1 MSSTQVEAGAGPHR
15 GAGTST
21 VVITG
26 LGATTPLGGDVAST
40 WSALLAGT
48 SGVRMLDWEGI
59 EELPTRFAATVAVE
73 PDRVLPKHR
82 LRRLDRCQAFA
93 LIAAHEAW
101 RDAGLAYLVEGVGP
115 LPNADGEP
123 AATAPETEAFRVD
136 SERLGAVVSTG
147 IGGIITA
154 LEGYASFKK
163 TGWKR
168 TSPFTIPMLMPNG
181 AAGHVGL
188 EFGARAGVH
197 AVVSACAS
205 SAEAIGYAIEMIRSG
220 RADIVIAGGTEATIH
235 PFNMAAFGSMRAMS
249 TRNDEPERA
258 SRPYDKNRDGFV
270 LGEGG
275 AALIL
280 ESEEHARARGAKI
293 YAIASGAGYS
303 ADAHDIVQPDPTGS
317 GAAAAMRRALQDA
330 RLAPEDIAHINAH
343 ATSTPQGDVAEIA
356 AIKSVFGPEAAT
368 KVAITGTKSMTGHLL
383 GAAGAL
389 ESIATVLALRE
400 GVVPATTNITDL
412 DDAVDLD
419 IVRGEPRRLPDG
431 PLAALNNS
439 FGFGGHNVAVAFQRA
454 V

>member
-1 MSSTQVEAGAGPHR
+1 MSTTQVESGAGSR
-15 GAGTST
+15 QGAGDRT
-21 VVITG
+21 VVVTG

-40 WSALLAGT
+40 WSALLAGK

-59 EELPTRFAATVAVE
+59 DELPTRFAATVAVE
-73 PDRVLPKHR
+73 PDQVLPKHR

-115 LPNADGEP
+115 LQNAEGE
-123 AATAPETEAFRVD
+123 TPEGFRVD
-136 SERLGAVVSTG
+136 PERLGAVVSSG

-163 TGWKR
+163 VGWRR

-197 AVVSACAS
+197 AMVSACAS
-205 SAEAIGYAIEMIRSG
+205 SAEAIGYSIDMIRRG

-280 ESEEHARARGAKI
+280 ESAEHARARGAKI

-303 ADAHDIVQPDPTGS
+303 SDAHDIVQPDPTGT
-317 GAAAAMRRALQDA
+317 GAAAAMRHALQDA
-330 RLAPEDIAHINAH
+330 GLAPGDIAHINAH
-343 ATSTPQGDVAEIA
+343 ATATPLGDVAEIA
-356 AIKSVFGPEAAT
+356 AIKNVLGPEAAA
-368 KVAITGTKSMTGHLL
+368 KVAITATKSMTGHLL

-389 ESIATVLALRE
+389 ESIVTVLALRE
-400 GVVPATTNITDL
+400 GVVPATTNVADL

-419 IVRGEPRRLPDG
+419 IIRGETRRLPDG

-439 FGFGGHNVAVAFQRA
+439 FGFGGHNVAVAFQR
-454 V
+454 VV

>member
-1 MSSTQVEAGAGPHR
+1 MSTTQGAASR
-15 GAGTST
+15 QGAGTGR
-21 VVITG
+21 VVVTG

-40 WSALLAGT
+40 WSAMLAGK

-73 PDRVLPKHR
+73 PDQVLPKHR

-115 LPNADGEP
+115 LPNAEGE
-123 AATAPETEAFRVD
+123 TPEGFRVD
-136 SERLGAVVSTG
+136 SHRLGAVVSSG

-197 AVVSACAS
+197 AMVSACAS
-205 SAEAIGYAIEMIRSG
+205 SAEAMGYAIDMIRTG

-280 ESEEHARARGAKI
+280 ESEEHALARGAKI
-293 YAIASGAGYS
+293 YAIAAGAGYS
-303 ADAHDIVQPDPTGS
+303 ADAHDIVQPEPTGA
-317 GAAAAMRRALQDA
+317 GAAAAMRRALQNSG
-330 RLAPEDIAHINAH
+330 LAPEEIAHINAH

-356 AIKSVFGPEAAT
+356 AIKSALGLEAAG
-368 KVAITGTKSMTGHLL
+368 KVVITGTKSMTGHLL
-383 GAAGAL
+383 GCAGAL

-400 GVVPATTNITDL
+400 GIVPATTNITDL